1 MCLGVGEKDTAL
13 GCLTARRGGLVSS
26 KHESY
31 QDAPSK
37 LTVVNNSS
45 RVSTAPSH
53 WYCAAPFSAEYR
65 IEKAPGRFKCPMRLA
80 RCFGSVLDLD
90 KRVKAFREALG
101 CA

>member
-1 MCLGVGEKDTAL
+1 LCLGVGEKDTAL

-26 KHESY
+26 KHESH

-65 IEKAPGRFKCPMRLA
+65 IEKAPRVFQMPYEAGEMLSFSA
-80 RCFGSVLDLD
+80 F
-90 KRVKAFREALG
+90 KRVKTLREALE